1 MAQPNGRDPSRPF
14 VALVAPR
21 RIESRLQRLAV
32 STWQSRFGSLDL
44 AVSTK
49 RRYALFASRKA
60 ELSAPRKEEQEFNSL
75 DNQRE
80 EPDG

>member
-1 MAQPNGRDPSRPF
+1 MAQPLGRDPFAP
-14 VALVAPR
+14 LIAPR
-21 RIESRLQRLAV
+21 RIESRLQR
-32 STWQSRFGSLDL
+32 L

-60 ELSAPRKEEQEFNSL
+60 ELSAPRKAEHQFNSL